1 MKLPLD
7 APAAAGRPFIA
18 LIREI
23 AIAILRTVEAGWGIA
38 LSFPD
43 VDEASGEV
51 AITERLR
58 DGMRQALNSGEFDWG
73 GSMVVLDGS
82 ESRSRP
88 DILVPDGR
96 TDIPILVIEIF
107 QRLRVHNPHAII
119 ECKRIA
125 GDDTRLCREYVVEG
139 IDRFR
144 LGKYGGNHST
154 GFMVGYLIAGD
165 AAAAVMGIGRHLG
178 RKSRD
183 AENLEPS
190 TLVAA
195 CWAWRSDHPRA
206 KGSPI
211 ELHHAFLSFVRSQ
224 NSRDR

>member
-7 APAAAGRPFIA
+7 APAATGRPFIA
-18 LIREI
+18 LAREI
-23 AIAILRTVEAGWGIA
+23 ATAILCTVEAGWRLA
-38 LSFPD
+38 LSFPE
-43 VDEASGEV
+43 VNAANGEV
-51 AITERLR
+51 TITERLR
-58 DGMRQALNSGEFDWG
+58 DGMRQALNSGEFEWG

-125 GDDTRLCREYVVEG
+125 GDNARLCREYVVEG

-154 GFMVGYLIAGD
+154 GFMVGYLIAD
-165 AAAAVMGIGRHLG
+165 DTKAAVAGIDRYLSC
-178 RKSRD
+178 KSRV
-183 AENLEPS
+183 AETLEPS
-190 TLVAA
+190 TLATASWV
-195 CWAWRSDHPRA
+195 WRSGHLRA
-206 KGSPI
+206 EGSRI
-211 ELHHAFLSFVRSQ
+211 ELHHAFLSFVEPQGRR
-224 NSRDR
+224 NR